1 MPLLTDEAVRAAVYR
16 IVRETSVLDMHA
28 HLYDPAFGD
37 LLLWGI
43 DELLTYHYLIA
54 EVLRVAPISPSEF
67 YELSKQAQAELIWR
81 EMFVERAPLSEA
93 CRGVATVLHKLGLE
107 PGRPNLDEYRAW
119 FAEQSATG
127 YVDLVFERSNVS
139 AVVMTNDPFDDWER
153 PFWERGFDRDPRFH
167 AALRIDRLLN
177 DWSSVR
183 SRLSRWDYDVSPHL
197 TPPTLREIRRFLE
210 DWLDRM
216 DARYMA
222 VSLPPDFRY
231 PDPESPRGIILDTCV
246 LPAAQSRGVPFALM
260 VGVTRQVN
268 PALGPASDGVAP
280 AGLGPLINLCAD
292 HPENRFFAT
301 YLAREDQ
308 HGLCVA
314 ARKFPNLMPFG
325 CWWFLN
331 NPSLIEEMTRMRVE
345 LLGTS
350 FIPQHSDARVLD
362 QLLYKWDHSREVI
375 ARVLADKYAAL
386 HASGWPVTDD
396 VIRRDVA
403 AYFQTNFNAFATGS
417 SIQ

>member
-1 MPLLTDEAVRAAVYR
+1 MPDSTLLTEEAVRAAVRR
-16 IVRETSVLDMHA
+16 IVRETSALDMHT
-28 HLYDPAFGD
+28 HLYDPGFGD

-54 EVLRVAPISPSEF
+54 EVLRVAPVSPREF
-67 YELSKQAQAELIWR
+67 FGLGESAQADLIWR
-81 EMFVERAPLSEA
+81 ELFIERAPLSEA
-93 CRGVATVLHKLGLE
+93 CRGVVTVLHKLGLE
-107 PGRPNLDEYRAW
+107 AGRPNLDEYRAW
-119 FAEQSATG
+119 FAEQSIAA
-127 YVDLVFERSNVS
+127 YIDLVFERSNVS

-153 PFWERGFDRDPRFH
+153 PSWERELVRDPRFH
-167 AALRIDRLLN
+167 AALRIDLLLN
-177 DWSSVR
+177 DWGNAR
-183 SRLSRWDYDVSPHL
+183 NRLSLGGYDVSTQL
-197 TPPTLREIRRFLE
+197 TPPTLREVRRFLE

-231 PDPESPRGIILDTCV
+231 PDPESPRGIILDACV

-260 VGVTRQVN
+260 VGVARQVN
-268 PALGPASDGVAP
+268 PALGPAGDGVAP
-280 AGLGPLINLCAD
+280 AGLASLLNLCAD

-362 QLLYKWDHSREVI
+362 QLLYKWDHSREII

-386 HASGWPVTDD
+386 HASGWPVTEDA
-396 VIRRDVA
+396 IRRDVRG
-403 AYFQTNFNAFATGS
+403 YFETNFTGFVS
-417 SIQ
+417 AS